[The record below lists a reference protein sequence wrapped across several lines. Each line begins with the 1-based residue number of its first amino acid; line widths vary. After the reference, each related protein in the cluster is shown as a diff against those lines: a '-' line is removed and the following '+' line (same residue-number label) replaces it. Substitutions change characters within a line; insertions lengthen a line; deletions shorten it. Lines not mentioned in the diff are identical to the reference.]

1 MPNHQITSLHSPQV
15 ERVKAL
21 LHSRGKKN
29 RKETGE
35 FVVDSYQTIATALQ
49 RKDEKFP
56 ELISLYSTE
65 AGRNKLTGDGIQI
78 PPEIDHYDVTPE
90 VISEMSEVETSQGL
104 LAICSQKSLP
114 VEVLLG
120 EGKKIAFFWQL
131 QDPGNAG
138 TVIRSADA
146 SGFDSVLFSSES
158 VDLYS
163 PKVIRSTVGSLWNI
177 PILGNLELN
186 EVIKS
191 AKEKGFEIYALDARG
206 KLNIS
211 ELPKE
216 KKTLLIFGNE
226 ARGLPQLPDGVNLV
240 AIPMKGGAESFNV
253 ASAAT
258 IAMYE
263 VGLRTA

>member
-21 LHSRGKKN
+21 LHSRGKKI

-35 FVVDSYQTIATALQ
+35 FVVDSYQAIAAAL
-49 RKDEKFP
+49 RNTDKKFP
-56 ELISLYSTE
+56 LIIALYITE
-65 AGRNKLTGDGIQI
+65 TGRLKLAKDAIQI
-78 PPEIDHYDVTPE
+78 PENLEVYDVSPE
-90 VISEMSEVETSQGL
+90 LMNSMSEVETSQGL
-104 LAICSQKSLP
+104 LAICTHQATPL
-114 VEVLLG
+114 EVLLAKG
-120 EGKKIAFFWQL
+120 ERIAFFWQL

-146 SGFDSVLFSSES
+146 CGFDSVIFSTES

-163 PKVIRSTVGSLWNI
+163 PKVVRSTVGSLWNI
-177 PILGNLELN
+177 PVHPNIDIKELIDGAN
-186 EVIKS
+186 
-191 AKEKGFEIYALDARG
+191 AKCFEIIALDAKG
-206 KLNIS
+206 TTDIS
-211 ELPKE
+211 DIAKDE
-216 KKTLLIFGNE
+216 KILLIFGNE
-226 ARGLPQLPDGVNLV
+226 ARGLPNLPSSMKLA

-263 VGLRTA
+263 VGLRKP

>member
-1 MPNHQITSLHSPQV
+1 M
-15 ERVKAL
+15 
-21 LHSRGKKN
+21 
-29 RKETGE
+29 
-35 FVVDSYQTIATALQ
+35 
-49 RKDEKFP
+49 
-56 ELISLYSTE
+56 
-65 AGRNKLTGDGIQI
+65 
-78 PPEIDHYDVTPE
+78 
-90 VISEMSEVETSQGL
+90 
-104 LAICSQKSLP
+104 
-114 VEVLLG
+114 
-120 EGKKIAFFWQL
+120 

-146 SGFDSVLFSSES
+146 SGFDCVLFSSES

-191 AKEKGFEIYALDARG
+191 AKEKSFEIYALDARG

-226 ARGLPQLPDGVNLV
+226 ARGLPQLPEGVNLV